1 MKKSVLGF
9 LQAFIVALLAVPALA
24 AGPDAGL
31 YDPLPPEGSVFIRY
45 INASSDTASKPVGAN
60 GKSSEYAKPG
70 DVTPYFVAP
79 EGKTEIGFGDIKLSQ
94 DTVSGKF
101 YTVVWTG
108 GETLQVIEDPA
119 NDNRAKSQ
127 VLFYNIAS
135 DEAVTLKTVDGK
147 VEVIAATEKGKV
159 GSRQINPVKVA
170 FTVYKGETKLADVGE
185 QSLERGMSYSA
196 VLLPDSKVVWAR
208 SITNTT
214 R

>member
-1 MKKSVLGF
+1 MKNITLGF
-9 LQAFIVALLAVPALA
+9 LSALFVAFLALPALA

-45 INASSDTASKPVGAN
+45 INASSDPASKPVGAN
-60 GKSSEYAKPG
+60 KKDSEYAKPG
-70 DVTPYFVAP
+70 DVTAYFTVP
-79 EGKTEIGFGDIKLSQ
+79 QGKTDIGFGDIHLQQ

-108 GETLQVIEDPA
+108 GETVQVIEDPA

-127 VLFYNIAS
+127 ILFYNIGSA
-135 DEAVTLKTVDGK
+135 DPVVLKTADGK
-147 VEVIAATEKGKV
+147 VEVIAATEKGKSGV
-159 GSRQINPVKVA
+159 RQINPVKVTLA
-170 FTVYKGETKLADVGE
+170 VFKGDTKLADVGE
-185 QSLERGMSYSA
+185 QSLERGMTYSA
-196 VLLPDSKVVWAR
+196 VLINDKQVVWAR